1 MNEWNWLLFPCRTIG
16 ESKGD
21 NSLGFQLYQVGSQ
34 GAKEIKWTQQTED
47 SLQLDWSTKGRYI
60 HDLSSRVMP
69 ACDLDLKINRQ
80 MIHRFCSRS

>member
-21 NSLGFQLYQVGSQ
+21 NSLGFHLYQVGSQ

-47 SLQLDWSTKGRYI
+47 SLQLDLSTKGRYI
-60 HDLSSRVMP
+60 YMTSPLE
-69 ACDLDLKINRQ
+69 
-80 MIHRFCSRS
+80 